1 MIRDHVCLSTENWNS
16 NDWEINMREDEYVRV
31 NIKKKNEDKLKFIEF
46 YRTRRSFREE
56 MEG

>member
-1 MIRDHVCLSTENWNS
+1 
-16 NDWEINMREDEYVRV
+16 MREDEYVRV